1 MKKQNRKTMRHVA
14 FAAFFL
20 AVVLSVAAFT
30 FLAFAKGDGGAVV
43 SPGLYVLAEQNSMA
57 KTGLLGNAIKFEAA
71 DFARAL
77 NLPVSKLE
85 SITVTK
91 VPPVSEGELLVGATV
106 LNSGQ
111 TISAS
116 NIGLLSYT
124 AKTDITV
131 SSFNF
136 RVGNSPLELTC
147 KLYMLDKV
155 NSAPTLSVATEEA
168 LAVSTHSNMTLHGR
182 LPSYDPDGDEV
193 TIEIVSYPKSG
204 ILYLSDSHTGEYT
217 YTPSDKAS
225 GKDSF
230 TYVARDKYGNYSASA
245 TVSLTIVK
253 PSVSVTYA
261 DMKGSH
267 LENAAMTMTEN
278 GIMGGTQIGAA
289 LYFYPEN
296 TVTRAEFV
304 VMAMNAIGVKA
315 TGLSAGDCSVFADCE
330 EIPEEMRGYI
340 AAACRMDYVE
350 GTIRDGKLYFEPLR
364 AITRAE
370 AAVILGK
377 MIDAELPTAAMRQSF
392 DDAEEIPVWAE
403 ASVYSL
409 SHMGMLQSEDGNIE
423 PMSAATRGDVAV
435 MLEKVVTSK

>member
-1 MKKQNRKTMRHVA
+1 MATFCFAVIFFAVA
-14 FAAFFL
+14 FA
-20 AVVLSVAAFT
+20 SI
-30 FLAFAKGDGGAVV
+30 AFAKGDGGAVV

-57 KTGLLGNAIKFEAA
+57 KAGLLGSSIKFEAA
-71 DFARAL
+71 DFARSL

-91 VPPVSEGELLVGATV
+91 APPVSDGELLVGATV
-106 LNSGQ
+106 LNAGQ
-111 TISAS
+111 TISVS
-116 NIGLLSYT
+116 NLGLLSYS
-124 AKTDITV
+124 AKPEIRV
-131 SSFNF
+131 SSFSF
-136 RVGNSPLELTC
+136 RVGDSPLELTC

-155 NSAPTLSVATEEA
+155 NSAPTLRVATDES

-204 ILYLSDSHTGEYT
+204 ILYLADRRTGEYT
-217 YTPSDKAS
+217 YTPSEKAT

-261 DMKGSH
+261 DMKDSPIA
-267 LENAAMTMTEN
+267 NAAMTMTEK
-278 GIMGGTQIGAA
+278 GIMGGTQIGSN

-315 TGLSAGDCSVFADCE
+315 TGLSAGDCSAFADCE
-330 EIPEEMRGYI
+330 DIPEEMRGYI
-340 AAACRMDYVE
+340 AAACRMNYVE
-350 GTIRDGKLYFEPLR
+350 GTLKNGRLYFEPLR
-364 AITRAE
+364 EITRAE

-409 SHMGMLQSEDGNIE
+409 SYKGILQADNGNIE
-423 PMSAATRGDVAV
+423 PMSAATRGDVAI
-435 MLEKVVTSK
+435 MLEKVVNN